1 MSKLAMSVFQNFTA
15 FDTVLTTF
23 PKKNHRNGNLA
34 ANLSGERFHQP
45 LHGLLPGNV
54 GTMAGSVVA
63 DARCLTREKN
73 SVNQRITQKFPR
85 C

>member
-1 MSKLAMSVFQNFTA
+1 MSKLAAPVFQNFTA
-15 FDTVLTTF
+15 FDTVLTAF
-23 PKKNHRNGNLA
+23 PEKNHRNGNHA
-34 ANLSGERFHQP
+34 ANRSGKRFHQP
-45 LHGLLPGNV
+45 LRGLLPRNE

-73 SVNQRITQKFPR
+73 SVRHRITQKFPR